1 MCPFSAMDGDDEEF
15 RELDNCEKCF
25 RLCICL
31 TAVAGIVVPL
41 FGLLLLTDGNV
52 LRGGVD
58 CLFPGDNI
66 LVTTANAMWGPRLT
80 MTSPTFDK
88 TVATAYHVNADA
100 MSPPRNRLNVPVAFR
115 GDLSIKLTSHEWYYV
130 FYHLNHLTKVN
141 MECCVA
147 ENVSGDVL
155 LLVIQGEENLTIWK
169 STMDA
174 KYSVLQKQISL
185 DCAHKTEYMIAND
198 DTYYFVFYSESAVT
212 VEANLAFQLYLSAN
226 PVNSTWSCTPQNSDE
241 SCTVFLYPFGDWQ
254 FSYHLLIFIWFR
266 SQFR

>member
-1 MCPFSAMDGDDEEF
+1 MDGDDEEF

-41 FGLLLLTDGNV
+41 FGLLLLTDGDV
-52 LRGGVD
+52 LGGGVD

-66 LVTTANAMWGPRLT
+66 LVSTANTTWSSGLT

-88 TVATAYHVNADA
+88 TIATAYHMNADA
-100 MSPPRNRLNVPVAFR
+100 ISPPINGLNVTVAFR
-115 GDLSIKLTSHEWYYV
+115 GDLAIKLTSREWYYV
-130 FYHLNHLTKVN
+130 FYHLDHLTKLN
-141 MECCVA
+141 IECCVA
-147 ENVSGDVL
+147 EDVSGDVL

-169 STMDA
+169 STMDS
-174 KYSVLQKQISL
+174 KYSLLQEQISL

-198 DTYYFVFYSESAVT
+198 DTYYFVFYSESDVT

-226 PVNSTWSCTPQNSDE
+226 PVNCTSFCKPQNSDE
-241 SCTVFLYPFGDWQ
+241 SCTVFLGEWQ
-254 FSYHLLIFIWFR
+254 FSYHLLVLIWFR
-266 SQFR
+266 SQFS